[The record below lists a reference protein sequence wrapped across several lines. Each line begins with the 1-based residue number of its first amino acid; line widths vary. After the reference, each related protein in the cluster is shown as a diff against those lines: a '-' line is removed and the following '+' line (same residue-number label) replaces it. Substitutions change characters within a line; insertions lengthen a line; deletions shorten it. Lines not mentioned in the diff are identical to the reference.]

1 MVSFGYFPLFLHVLM
16 SLIKLIIWLKFSH
29 RQKAGR
35 GRGRWPQGPAP
46 FHSLRAAAVQVTVT
60 ACRKLSAFPPP
71 LGARRAS
78 CSSLSHSQPH
88 DTEITCL
95 NTICEFLMAR
105 TLSSYLSILTTSLV
119 MTRYSVNLTHHSFK
133 NKVAHALIISGKLT
147 GVCVG
152 GGGGITK
159 LLGFVHVQILRVW
172 EYEANNIP

>member
-35 GRGRWPQGPAP
+35 RRGRWPQGPAP

-60 ACRKLSAFPPP
+60 AYRKLSAFPPP

>member
-16 SLIKLIIWLKFSH
+16 SLIKLITWLKFSH

-147 GVCVG
+147 GVCVCG
-152 GGGGITK
+152 GGWWNYKTFGICTCTDFES
-159 LLGFVHVQILRVW
+159 LGI
-172 EYEANNIP
+172 

>member
-1 MVSFGYFPLFLHVLM
+1 M

-35 GRGRWPQGPAP
+35 GRGQWPQGPAP